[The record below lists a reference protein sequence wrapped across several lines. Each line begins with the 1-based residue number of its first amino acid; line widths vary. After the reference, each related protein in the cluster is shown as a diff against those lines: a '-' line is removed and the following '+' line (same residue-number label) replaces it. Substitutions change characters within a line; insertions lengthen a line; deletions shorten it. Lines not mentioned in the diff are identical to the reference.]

1 MHSLPRAWSPSTLS
15 AAGRLR
21 TARDEVHLWLLALD
35 GVTPGVEALLAP
47 DEQQRA
53 ARFVFEADARRYRAA
68 HGLLRRV
75 VGHYIDAPAA
85 SLRFEQGP
93 AGKPHLAGT
102 HAHSGLHFNLSHSGS
117 FGLLGVARHA
127 LGVDVEQRR
136 PRPDL
141 HALAQANFAP
151 SEVRALLALPA
162 HLQLDGFF
170 ACWTRKEAIVKALG
184 GGLSI
189 PLADFDVSVDPRDP
203 ASLHALPGHAPTSA
217 WTLWGDRVQHD
228 VWAAAAVAVG
238 QAEIHAF
245 SLCWQS

>member
-1 MHSLPRAWSPSTLS
+1 MQLPSRAWTPSSLS

-21 TARDEVHLWLLALD
+21 ATGDVHLWLLALD
-35 GVTPGVEALLAP
+35 DVAPVAVGAQLAP

-53 ARFVFEADARRYRAA
+53 ARFVFEADARRYRTA
-68 HGLLRRV
+68 HGLLRTV
-75 VGHYIDAPAA
+75 LGHYLDAPAA
-85 SLRFEQGP
+85 SLLFEHGP
-93 AGKPHLAGT
+93 AGKPHLAGPF
-102 HAHSGLHFNLSHSGS
+102 ADSGLHFNLSHSGPH
-117 FGLLGVARHA
+117 GLLGVACHA

-136 PRPDL
+136 PMPDL
-141 HALAQANFAP
+141 HALAHANFAS
-151 SEVRALLALPA
+151 SEVHALMALPA
-162 HLQLDGFF
+162 HLQPDGFF

-203 ASLHALPGHAPTSA
+203 ARLHALPGNAPTSA
-217 WTLWGDRVQHD
+217 WTLWGERARPE

-245 SLCWQS
+245 SLC